1 MKYEKEKKIVTVT
14 KKGRAV
20 LDEHLPDD
28 VKSRY
33 HVLGKVSEILLCGA
47 DVIFWLFPRWIIVF
61 YDYLFPGP
69 GYGYL

>member
-33 HVLGKVSEILLCGA
+33 HVLGKVSET
-47 DVIFWLFPRWIIVF
+47 LFVCCRCYFLAVSMM
-61 YDYLFPGP
+61 DHSSL
-69 GYGYL
+69 